1 MLPYERQGV
10 YNCDMQPL
18 QNRTDSRVSCHR
30 CARGL
35 LTGVPSVMR
44 FIRYQMRRHRQAEL
58 TVPQFRSLVFLSH
71 NENASLSDIAEHLG
85 LSLPATSRMVEL
97 LVRRGWMR
105 RRARSS
111 DRRCVSLSLT
121 GRGKAVFRMAREA
134 TQVAL
139 SQRLK
144 TLSAGELALVSGAMQ
159 VLSRAFAPEN
169 CHAEAVK

>member
-1 MLPYERQGV
+1 MQQLQG
-10 YNCDMQPL
+10 Q
-18 QNRTDSRVSCHR
+18 TDSRASCQR

-35 LTGVPSVMR
+35 LTGVPSVLR

-58 TVPQFRSLVFLSH
+58 TVPQFRALVFLNH
-71 NENASLSDIAEHLG
+71 NEYASLSDMAEDLG
-85 LSLPATSRMVEL
+85 LSLPAASRMVEL
-97 LVRRGWMR
+97 LVKRGWMR

-121 GRGKAVFRMAREA
+121 GRGKAVFRMARKA

-144 TLSAGELALVSGAMQ
+144 SLSAGELALVSGAMQ

-169 CHAEAVK
+169 CQQEAVK